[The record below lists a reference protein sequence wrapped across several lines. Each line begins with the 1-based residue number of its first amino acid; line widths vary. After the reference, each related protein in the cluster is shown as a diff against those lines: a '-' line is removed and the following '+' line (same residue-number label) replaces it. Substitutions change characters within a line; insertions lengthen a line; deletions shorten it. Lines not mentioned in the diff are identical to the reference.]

1 MLLFPTL
8 GFVNG
13 NLFLPVYTLLIIIF
27 LGIIFLKKSSFFLKT
42 ILFYEKYSTFKCIY
56 WILILSFCSIIFGFA
71 KHIFY
76 LNGLVNSFLGGLI
89 CSIILPM
96 LLIFIVT
103 PRYIKIENIIKIF
116 YIFIYAVF
124 LVSIVEFF
132 AYKFNIF
139 ALQDFVSI
147 FSNKRLLLDADLKMR
162 FYGFYGIPRLRSIFE
177 EPSYL
182 GYFSFLV
189 SPFVYEIPTYKFQLV
204 KNKAWDIFIKKTIT
218 PALWFSI
225 ICSQS
230 PIWLVFNAILFL
242 YVKLFLHNE
251 LKTILKNF
259 IPILSSSLIVFIIV
273 TIQFYKID
281 LSKTYL
287 VRIINAISNINSLQA
302 FIAIEPSL
310 GTRIITYLNAID
322 LGIKHSFLGCGYGN
336 MGYLMI
342 EQLKNSQYPLT
353 EELYKVA
360 FISSSAGNINIFVK
374 LFSELGI
381 AGVLTFYCFIIKLFY
396 DLKQTVKKYLM
407 PPIEHLFCSS
417 GSLFCIVF
425 ICSTIYDSNFHWPM
439 FYIIF
444 ALQIVIILKY
454 KTANN
459 KEVKW

>member
-1 MLLFPTL
+1 M
-8 GFVNG
+8 
-13 NLFLPVYTLLIIIF
+13 
-27 LGIIFLKKSSFFLKT
+27 
-42 ILFYEKYSTFKCIY
+42 LFYEKYSVFKYIY
-56 WILILSFCSIIFGFA
+56 WILILSFCSIIFGFV
-71 KHIFY
+71 KNIFY
-76 LNGLVNSFLGGLI
+76 LNGILNSFFGGLI

-103 PRYIKIENIIKIF
+103 PRYIKTKNIIKIF

-124 LVSIVEFF
+124 LISIIEFF

-139 ALQDFVSI
+139 VLQDFVSI

-189 SPFVYEIPTYKFQLV
+189 SPFVYEISRYKFQLV
-204 KNKAWDIFIKKTIT
+204 KNKTWDIFIKKTIT

-230 PIWLVFNAILFL
+230 PIWLICNAILFL
-242 YVKLFLHNE
+242 YVKLFLHNG

-259 IPILSSSLIVFIIV
+259 IPILSSSLIIFIIF
-273 TIQFYKID
+273 TIRFQKID
-281 LSKTYL
+281 LSQTYL
-287 VRIINAISNINSLQA
+287 VRVMNVLSNINSLQA

-310 GTRIITYLNAID
+310 GTRIITYMNAID
-322 LGIKHSFLGCGYGN
+322 LGIKHLFLGCGYGN

-342 EQLKNSQYPLT
+342 DQLKNSPYPLT
-353 EELYKVA
+353 DELYKVA
-360 FISSSAGNINIFVK
+360 FLGSSAGNVNIFVK
-374 LFSELGI
+374 LFSELGLV
-381 AGVLTFYCFIIKLFY
+381 GVLTFYYFVIKLFY
-396 DLKQTVKKYLM
+396 DLKQTVKKYSM
-407 PPIEHLFCSS
+407 PPIECLFCRS

-425 ICSTIYDSNFHWPM
+425 ILSTIYDSNFHWPM
-439 FYIIF
+439 FHIIF
-444 ALQIVIILKY
+444 ALQIVIILKN